1 MAQIIG
7 RLTKDAKV
15 LNGNNDREFIAFT
28 IAENFG
34 YKTKEGERKQ
44 QTTFFDCAYGRSTKI
59 APYLSKGTIVVVS
72 GRLKPHLF
80 IDSEGNQ
87 KAGIQMQVKEISLQG
102 GGTRQ
107 SSTAAPETIAAATEK
122 SDDLPF

>member
-1 MAQIIG
+1 MAQIMG

-15 LNGNNDREFIAFT
+15 LQGSNDREFIAFT
-28 IAENFG
+28 IAENFP
-34 YKTKEGERKQ
+34 YKTKEGERRQ

-80 IDSEGNQ
+80 TDSEGSQ
-87 KAGIQMQVKEISLQG
+87 KAGIQMQVREINLQG
-102 GGTRQ
+102 GGTKSR
-107 SSTAAPETIAAATEK
+107 STAAPQTTAAATEN

>member
-59 APYLSKGTIVVVS
+59 APYLSKGTIVVVN
-72 GRLKPHLF
+72 GRLKPHLYT
-80 IDSEGNQ
+80 DNEGNQ

-107 SSTAAPETIAAATEK
+107 SSTVAPETTAAATEK